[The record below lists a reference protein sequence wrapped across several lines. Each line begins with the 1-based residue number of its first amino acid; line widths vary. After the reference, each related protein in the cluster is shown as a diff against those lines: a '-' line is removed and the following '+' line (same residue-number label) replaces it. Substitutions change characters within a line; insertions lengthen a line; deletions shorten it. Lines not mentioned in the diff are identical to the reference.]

1 MSSLLHKYAKFSI
14 LSIMDAKLPKPIIW
28 IGSSL
33 RDLRKLPSA
42 VRREIGHALH
52 MEEVGERSHKAKMLK
67 GFSGVIEIVSDYVT
81 NTYRAVY
88 AIKIDN
94 NIYVLHVFKKK
105 SKRGIA
111 TTKRDLDK
119 IKRRLQIAKHI
130 AKENRI

>member
-1 MSSLLHKYAKFSI
+1 MNLRKYANFSI
-14 LSIMDAKLPKPIIW
+14 LSIMDAKPQQPVIW

-33 RDLRKLPSA
+33 RDLRKLPGA

-67 GFSGVIEIVSDYVT
+67 GFSGVIEIVSDYAT

-88 AIKIDN
+88 AIKIDD
-94 NIYVLHVFKKK
+94 NIYVLHVFQKK

-111 TTKRDLDK
+111 TTKHDMDT
-119 IKRRLQIAKHI
+119 IKRRLKKAKQT
-130 AKENRI
+130 AKENRT

>member
-14 LSIMDAKLPKPIIW
+14 LSIMDAKFQRPIIW

>member
-1 MSSLLHKYAKFSI
+1 MQKYAKFSI
-14 LSIMDAKLPKPIIW
+14 LSIMDAKLQRPIIW

-33 RDLRKLPSA
+33 RDLRKLPGA

-52 MEEVGERSHKAKMLK
+52 MEEVGERSHKAKTLK
-67 GFSGVIEIVSDYVT
+67 GFSGVIEIVSDYAT

-88 AIKIDN
+88 AIKIDD
-94 NIYVLHVFKKK
+94 NIYVLHVFQKK

-111 TTKRDLDK
+111 TTKRDLDT
-119 IKRRLQIAKHI
+119 IKRRLQTAQHI